1 MEIDREKF
9 DEIVLAL
16 LFHNSWKEKIGPVT
30 VFQSWKSL
38 GRDALDR
45 LSEKDLISNPKGKA
59 KSVVLTDEG
68 YELARELF
76 GKHFSKHTNPKSQA
90 EPGDE

>member
-1 MEIDREKF
+1 MEIDREKI

-16 LFHNSWKEKIGPVT
+16 LFRNSWTEKCGKING
-30 VFQSWKSL
+30 FRAWNSL
-38 GRDALDR
+38 DWDALDR
-45 LSEKDLISNPKGKA
+45 LHEKELISNPKGKA

-76 GKHFSKHTNPKSQA
+76 GKHFRKVKNPESQ
-90 EPGDE
+90 PSPVSR